1 MATSTFG
8 PRLAGKV
15 CIVTG
20 SSSGLGRAIALAYS
34 HEGAHLVC
42 ADLQPAARASVNGE
56 EEFNTDELIRSN
68 GGQAIFVETDV
79 TKTAAVEQLVSRA
92 VIQFGRIDV
101 LVNNAG
107 ISVEAG
113 KEPRRVHETPED
125 WWDLTLAVNL
135 KSIFLVSKYVIAQML
150 KQDKSE
156 TGDRGWIINMSS
168 IFGLVG
174 GYTNAAYAA
183 SKGGVTNLT
192 RTIALDYARDG
203 IHCNAICPGCKYSR
217 PHDFPSPLTDG
228 EVTETAIFADTIK
241 TRDRDLIQS
250 RHPLHGTGSPQD
262 LVGAAIFLAS
272 QEARWVTGVNLPVD
286 GGYTAQ

>member
-56 EEFNTDELIRSN
+56 EEVNTDELIRSN

-135 KSIFLVSKYVIAQML
+135 KSIFLVCKYVIAQML

-203 IHCNAICPGCKYSR
+203 IHCNAICPG
-217 PHDFPSPLTDG
+217 F
-228 EVTETAIFADTIK
+228 TETAIFADTIK
-241 TRDRDLIQS
+241 TRDRDLIRS

>member
-56 EEFNTDELIRSN
+56 EEVNTDELIRSN

-79 TKTAAVEQLVSRA
+79 TKTAAVEQLASRA

-174 GYTNAAYAA
+174 GVTNGKKNPLSTAFRNANREAAYAA

-192 RTIALDYARDG
+192 RTIALDYAKDG
-203 IHCNAICPGCKYSR
+203 IHCNAICPG
-217 PHDFPSPLTDG
+217 F
-228 EVTETAIFADTIK
+228 TETAIFADTIK
-241 TRDRDLIQS
+241 TYDRDLIRS
-250 RHPLHGTGSPQD
+250 MHPLHGTGSPQD

-286 GGYTAQ
+286 GGYTAR

>member
-56 EEFNTDELIRSN
+56 EDVNTDELIRSN

-174 GYTNAAYAA
+174 GYTN
-183 SKGGVTNLT
+183 GGVTNLT

-203 IHCNAICPGCKYSR
+203 IHCNAICPGY
-217 PHDFPSPLTDG
+217 G

-241 TRDRDLIQS
+241 TRDRDLIRS

>member
-1 MATSTFG
+1 MASSTFG

-42 ADLQPAARASVNGE
+42 ADLQPAARANVNGE
-56 EEFNTDELIRSN
+56 EEVNTDELIRSN

-79 TKTAAVEQLVSRA
+79 TKTAAVERLVSRA
-92 VIQFGRIDV
+92 VIQYGRIDV

-135 KSIFLVSKYVIAQML
+135 KSIFLVSKHVIAQML
-150 KQDKSE
+150 KQEKSE

-174 GYTNAAYAA
+174 G
-183 SKGGVTNLT
+183 VTNEMASIAMQSAQAVSTQDLMT
-192 RTIALDYARDG
+192 RIDADG
-203 IHCNAICPGCKYSR
+203 C
-217 PHDFPSPLTDG
+217 

-241 TRDRDLIQS
+241 TRDQDLIRS
-250 RHPLHGTGSPQD
+250 LHPLHGTGSPQD

-286 GGYTAQ
+286 GGYTAR

>member
-56 EEFNTDELIRSN
+56 EEVNTDELIRSN

-101 LVNNAG
+101 
-107 ISVEAG
+107 
-113 KEPRRVHETPED
+113 
-125 WWDLTLAVNL
+125 
-135 KSIFLVSKYVIAQML
+135 
-150 KQDKSE
+150 
-156 TGDRGWIINMSS
+156 
-168 IFGLVG
+168 
-174 GYTNAAYAA
+174 
-183 SKGGVTNLT
+183 
-192 RTIALDYARDG
+192 
-203 IHCNAICPGCKYSR
+203 
-217 PHDFPSPLTDG
+217 
-228 EVTETAIFADTIK
+228 
-241 TRDRDLIQS
+241 
-250 RHPLHGTGSPQD
+250 
-262 LVGAAIFLAS
+262 
-272 QEARWVTGVNLPVD
+272 
-286 GGYTAQ
+286 